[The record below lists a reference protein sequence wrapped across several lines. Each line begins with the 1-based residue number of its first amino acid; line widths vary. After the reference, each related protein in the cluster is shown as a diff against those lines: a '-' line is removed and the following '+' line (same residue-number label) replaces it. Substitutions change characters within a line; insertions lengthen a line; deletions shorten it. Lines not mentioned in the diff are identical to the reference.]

1 MTASTTTLPVQPEAA
16 QADLLGQAVPLK
28 PPPVPLADGRQELQQ
43 GREDEET
50 SDAPPAQDENQ
61 AGFIGQRHQPQR

>member
-1 MTASTTTLPVQPEAA
+1 MTASTTPSSAQPKAA
-16 QADLLGQAVPLK
+16 QDDLLGQAVPLQ
-28 PPPVPLADGRQELQQ
+28 PPSVPLADGQQAVQQ
-43 GREDEET
+43 GREDEEM